1 MKQRCCPCR
10 SLGKGSCY
18 TLVNVAL
25 IYGCESGG
33 AIKAKAEIVDGQM
46 TTAPIIY
53 VISNISLM
61 SNLNRGSFDLSD
73 IRPMRH
79 LGDT

>member
-1 MKQRCCPCR
+1 MRDEAEMLSLPIAGERFMLYASQRCHH
-10 SLGKGSCY
+10 
-18 TLVNVAL
+18 VW
-25 IYGCESGG
+25 SGG